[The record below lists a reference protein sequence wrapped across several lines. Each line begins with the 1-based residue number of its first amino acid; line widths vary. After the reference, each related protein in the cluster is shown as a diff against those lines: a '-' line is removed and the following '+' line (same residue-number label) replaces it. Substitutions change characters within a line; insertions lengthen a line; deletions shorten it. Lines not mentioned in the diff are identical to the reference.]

1 MSDDVT
7 TASTGAR
14 EVADAVTAVPGVTGL
29 YGGAFGEIATYLPG
43 GRVSGVVVDDDSAH
57 VHVVVDMDHDLRG
70 VADRVRRRIE
80 ELTGLPVTVTVED
93 ISVHTDRLGADPT
106 AGSTTDD

>member
-7 TASTGAR
+7 TASTRVR

-29 YGGAFGEIATYLPG
+29 YGGVFGEIATYLPG
-43 GRVSGVVVDDDSAH
+43 GRVSGVVVGDHSVH

-70 VADRVRRRIE
+70 VADGVRERVE

-93 ISVHTDRLGADPT
+93 ISVQIDRIGADSA

>member
-7 TASTGAR
+7 TASTRVR

-29 YGGAFGEIATYLPG
+29 YGGVFGEIATYLPG
-43 GRVSGVVVDDDSAH
+43 GRVSGVVVDDDSAR

-70 VADRVRRRIE
+70 VADRVRERVE

-93 ISVHTDRLGADPT
+93 ISVHADRLGTDPT

>member
-29 YGGAFGEIATYLPG
+29 YGGVFGEIATYLPG
-43 GRVSGVVVDDDSAH
+43 GRVSGVVVDD
-57 VHVVVDMDHDLRG
+57 
-70 VADRVRRRIE
+70 
-80 ELTGLPVTVTVED
+80 
-93 ISVHTDRLGADPT
+93 
-106 AGSTTDD
+106 